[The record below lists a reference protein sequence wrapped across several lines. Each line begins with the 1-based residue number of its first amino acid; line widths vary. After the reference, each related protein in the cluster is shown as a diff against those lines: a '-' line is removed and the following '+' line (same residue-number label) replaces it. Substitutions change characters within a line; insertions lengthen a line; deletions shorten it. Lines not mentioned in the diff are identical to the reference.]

1 MARCLLKVDNE
12 TRDAVSRNSFQT
24 YEKPEDFMKS
34 IKKLLLMAMA
44 TCMWMLPALYASAA
58 GGGGAPII
66 LVADTR
72 KLTGIMHWW
81 ASLYNESHMQFTI
94 LTIILI
100 PVTGCVFGLLA
111 DFVMNHIGIDLKS
124 RKLAEH

>member
-1 MARCLLKVDNE
+1 MACSLLKEGNE
-12 TRDAVSRNSFQT
+12 TRDTVSRNSFQT

-100 PVTGCVFGLLA
+100 PVTGCLFGLLA
-111 DFVMNHIGIDLKS
+111 DVVMNHIGIDLKS

>member
-1 MARCLLKVDNE
+1 MR
-12 TRDAVSRNSFQT
+12 
-24 YEKPEDFMKS
+24 S
-34 IKKLLLMAMA
+34 IKKLLLTAMA

-81 ASLYNESHMQFTI
+81 ASLYNESHLQFTI
-94 LTIILI
+94 LTIVLI
-100 PVTGCVFGLLA
+100 PVTGCLFGLLA

>member
-1 MARCLLKVDNE
+1 LLKQGV
-12 TRDAVSRNSFQT
+12 RDAVSRFVKDLIEQ
-24 YEKPEDFMKS
+24 PEESMKS
-34 IKKLLLMAMA
+34 VKKLYLLMA
-44 TCMWMLPALYASAA
+44 TCLWMLPALSASAA

-81 ASLYNESHMQFTI
+81 ASLYNESHMQFTL
-94 LTIILI
+94 LTIVLI
-100 PVTGCVFGLLA
+100 PVTGCLFGLLA
-111 DFVMNHIGIDLKS
+111 DLIMSNIGIDLKS

>member
-1 MARCLLKVDNE
+1 
-12 TRDAVSRNSFQT
+12 
-24 YEKPEDFMKS
+24 MKS
-34 IKKLLLMAMA
+34 VKKLYLLMA
-44 TCMWMLPALYASAA
+44 TCLWMLPALSASAA

-81 ASLYNESHMQFTI
+81 ASLYNESHMQFTL
-94 LTIILI
+94 LTIVLI
-100 PVTGCVFGLLA
+100 PVTGCLFGLLA
-111 DFVMNHIGIDLKS
+111 DLIMSNIGIDLKS

>member
-1 MARCLLKVDNE
+1 MKAIKRLL
-12 TRDAVSRNSFQT
+12 
-24 YEKPEDFMKS
+24 FMV
-34 IKKLLLMAMA
+34 MA
-44 TCMWMLPALYASAA
+44 TCLWMVPALSASAA
-58 GGGGAPII
+58 GGGGAPIV

-81 ASLYNESHMQFTI
+81 ASLYNESHMQFAI

-100 PVTGCVFGLLA
+100 PVTGCLFGLLA

-124 RKLAEH
+124 RSLAEH

>member
-1 MARCLLKVDNE
+1 
-12 TRDAVSRNSFQT
+12 
-24 YEKPEDFMKS
+24 MKS
-34 IKKLLLMAMA
+34 MKKLLLTAMA
-44 TCMWMLPALYASAA
+44 TCMWMLPAMFASAA

-100 PVTGCVFGLLA
+100 PVTGCIFGLLA